1 MIKIINCHLV
11 MNIRIGIIALWLFI
25 LTSCHYREYRQ
36 DKTIEPTPGQQKLL
50 DAGWTL
56 ETPNEDLTEDYG
68 IKPIYGIQ
76 DNYFDISMGSGCNVA
91 VKIMDCRIDKCIR
104 YVYVAENTTTTVQEI
119 PQGVYYLKLAYGY
132 DWMELETD
140 SVKQGKFTRNVS
152 YERSRDTFDFG
163 IKNSR
168 DEINYRLEINVVDS
182 KLENNFLATPI
193 NEEEFMK

>member
-1 MIKIINCHLV
+1 
-11 MNIRIGIIALWLFI
+11 MNIRLAIMALGIMT
-25 LTSCHYREYRQ
+25 LTSCHYRGYKEERV
-36 DKTIEPTPGQQKLL
+36 TETTPTQQKLL

-56 ETPNEDLTEDYG
+56 ETPDEDLTENDG
-68 IKPIYGIQ
+68 IKPKYGIQ
-76 DNYFDISMGSGCNVA
+76 DNYFDISMGSGCDVA
-91 VKIMDCRIDKCIR
+91 VKIMDCRTDKCIR